1 MRRTAEHQM
10 LETNGQSRYAR
21 DARRAHRHR
30 KRCSVPPSACWY
42 PRSVPAARPLGETM
56 LIYLH
61 TCVTGRDSLPKGL
74 TQFCLSVN
82 HSHLLNLHILFRTVA
97 AVCLYLL
104 YLIYTSMPST
114 TSPNT
119 VYSPSRCGVPPTVVY
134 AFTCSGVKR
143 NSGSPAT

>member
-10 LETNGQSRYAR
+10 LEQMGKAGMLGMLVAR
-21 DARRAHRHR
+21 TDIVNDVQCHHLRAGIL
-30 KRCSVPPSACWY
+30 VVYQPQA
-42 PRSVPAARPLGETM
+42 VGETM

-61 TCVTGRDSLPKGL
+61 TCVTERDSLPKGL

-82 HSHLLNLHILFRTVA
+82 HSHLLNLHILFRTSLRSVFT
-97 AVCLYLL
+97 CCILST
-104 YLIYTSMPST
+104 TSMPST